1 MKIRTGLSTVGWSSN
16 PWSKRIADAK
26 ILLDRQKYGLE
37 GGPITTNLESL
48 CRGKLSFLCESNLG
62 LRSPESGHTGAR
74 VNNLRGSS
82 EKVVLTEDKN

>member
-1 MKIRTGLSTVGWSSN
+1 MKIRTGLSTVGWSRN
-16 PWSKRIADAK
+16 PLSKRIANTK
-26 ILLDRQKYGLE
+26 LLLDRQKYGLGTE
-37 GGPITTNLESL
+37 QITTNLESL
-48 CRGKLSFLCESNLG
+48 CHGKLSFMCESKLG